1 MPIPERVTPKPIP
14 PQALSGTYQLDRN
27 TPAYKS
33 RRGMML
39 LNEIKGKKVYVKI
52 DGSQVVSD
60 QVADTIQ
67 PDDQKGSS
75 AQQAFDF

>member
-1 MPIPERVTPKPIP
+1 
-14 PQALSGTYQLDRN
+14 
-27 TPAYKS
+27 
-33 RRGMML
+33 MML

-67 PDDQKGSS
+67 SDDQKGSS